1 MKMIIECSIEFCS
14 LKFVAQ
20 NSLQEVLTE
29 TPWPTQ
35 PPSLLN
41 VLERRNLMITYIYN
55 YVLTKSYNR
64 LAGMYAYVCA
74 CSMIIKNQEN

>member
-20 NSLQEVLTE
+20 NLVQEVLTE

-35 PPSLLN
+35 PSSFLN
-41 VLERRNLMITYIYN
+41 ILERRNLMITYN

>member
-1 MKMIIECSIEFCS
+1 MKMIIECIEFFS

-20 NSLQEVLTE
+20 NILQNILTE
-29 TPWPTQ
+29 TPWSKQ
-35 PPSLLN
+35 SSSLLN
-41 VLERRNLMITYIYN
+41 VLERRNLMIN